1 MSFLREKTEPLA
13 KLPLN
18 IMASERQDVLL
29 VNPSSFKK
37 VSGLAALSI
46 LLLGG
51 VAPAYANN
59 LSNGSDSGSI
69 VHGDNNT
76 AVGLSVGN
84 TVTGDNN
91 SAFGYDSGNTV
102 IGDNNVAIGRNAGN
116 SIGSTAAPVNS
127 TVSIGDGAT
136 ASQSD
141 AVAVGAGAQADTPG
155 GVALGQGSV
164 AETASGVSSATVN
177 GITYSGFAG
186 TSPASVVSVGS
197 SGNERQVTNVAAG
210 HVTSTSTDAV
220 NGSQLYSVAETASK
234 GWNMTTGATSGT
246 TGQAVGTAT
255 QNVAPGGTVTYEA
268 GNNMIVSQSGNTV
281 SYGVNPELTAIES
294 IEVGNTLVNTKGV
307 TITGGPS
314 VTGDGINAGSKK
326 ITNVADG
333 VVAAGSTDAVNGGQL
348 YHAINTKVNLGFG
361 GNDGGPI
368 TRTNGETLLIKG
380 GALTAGS
387 YSGDN
392 IKTTTDAAT
401 GTINIQM
408 ADSPKFGNVVI
419 NDGGSGKI
427 TGVSDG
433 VLSSTSTDAVNGSQ
447 LYETNRDIGAL
458 DDRVSRVGAMSAALS
473 GIQAGT
479 YIESCPTQVGVG
491 AGTYNG
497 KYAVAAGVNHYSSKC
512 VLFNAGAALS
522 GGEVMGRAGV
532 TIALETAPNKRKKAG
547 HYGVSGEAVDALR
560 FKVNNQNAQIQQ
572 LRKRL
577 ALLEQGS

>member
-1 MSFLREKTEPLA
+1 M
-13 KLPLN
+13 
-18 IMASERQDVLL
+18 
-29 VNPSSFKK
+29 
-37 VSGLAALSI
+37 LSV

-51 VAPAYANN
+51 VAPTYAV
-59 LSNGSDSGSI
+59 DFVSGVS
-69 VHGDNNT
+69 VGGGGTGDNNT
-76 AVGLSVGN
+76 AVGILVGN
-84 TVTGDNN
+84 TVVGDNN
-91 SAFGYDSGNTV
+91 NAFGTSSGNDVT
-102 IGDNNVAIGRNAGN
+102 GNNNVAIGNNAGN
-116 SIGSTAAPVNS
+116 SIGSVSAPVNS

-136 ASQSD
+136 ASQSG
-141 AVAVGAGAQADTPG
+141 AVAVGSGAQADTPG

-164 AETASGVSSATVN
+164 AGTANGVSSATVN

-210 HVTSTSTDAV
+210 QVTPTSTDAV

-281 SYGVNPELTAIES
+281 SYAVNPELTGITS
-294 IEVGNTLVNTKGV
+294 ITAGDTLVNTDGV

-314 VTGDGINAGSKK
+314 VTVEGINAGGNK
-326 ITNVADG
+326 ITNVANG

-348 YHAINTKVNLGFG
+348 YNAINTNVNLGFG
-361 GNDGGPI
+361 GNDGDTI

-392 IKTTTDAAT
+392 IKTTTDAST

-419 NDGGSGKI
+419 NDGGSGRI
-427 TGVSDG
+427 TGISDG

-447 LYETNRDIGAL
+447 LYETNRNIGAL
-458 DDRVSRVGAMSAALS
+458 DDRVNRVGAMSAALS

-532 TIALETAPNKRKKAG
+532 TIALETAPNKRKMQAG
-547 HYGVSGEAVDALR
+547 HYGVSGDAVDALR
-560 FKVNNQNAQIQQ
+560 FKVNEQNAQIQQ
-572 LRKRL
+572 LSKRL

>member
-1 MSFLREKTEPLA
+1 M
-13 KLPLN
+13 
-18 IMASERQDVLL
+18 
-29 VNPSSFKK
+29 
-37 VSGLAALSI
+37 LSV

-51 VAPAYANN
+51 VAPTYAVNFV
-59 LSNGSDSGSI
+59 SGVSFSGGGT
-69 VHGDNNT
+69 GDNNT
-76 AVGLSVGN
+76 AVGILVGN
-84 TVTGDNN
+84 TVVGDNN
-91 SAFGYDSGNTV
+91 NAFGTSSGNDVT
-102 IGDNNVAIGRNAGN
+102 GNNNVAIGNNAGN
-116 SIGSTAAPVNS
+116 SIGSASAPVDS

-136 ASQSD
+136 ASQSG

-155 GVALGQGSV
+155 GVAIGQGSV
-164 AETASGVSSATVN
+164 AGTANGVSSATVN

-197 SGNERQVTNVAAG
+197 SGDERQITNVAAG
-210 HVTSTSTDAV
+210 QVTPTSTDAV

-234 GWNMTTGATSGT
+234 GWNITTGATSGT
-246 TGQAVGTAT
+246 TGQTVGTTT

-281 SYGVNPELTAIES
+281 SYGVNPELTGITS
-294 IEVGNTLVNTKGV
+294 ITAGDTLVNTDGV

-314 VTGDGINAGSKK
+314 VTVEGINAGGNK
-326 ITNVADG
+326 ITNVANG

-348 YHAINTKVNLGFG
+348 YNAINTNVNLGFG
-361 GNDGGPI
+361 GNDGDTI

-392 IKTTTDAAT
+392 IKTTTDAST

-419 NDGGSGKI
+419 NDGGSGRI
-427 TGVSDG
+427 TGISDG

-447 LYETNRDIGAL
+447 LYETNRNIGAL
-458 DDRVSRVGAMSAALS
+458 DDRVNRVGAMSAALS

-532 TIALETAPNKRKKAG
+532 TIALETAPNKRKMQAG
-547 HYGVSGEAVDALR
+547 HYGVSGDAVDALR
-560 FKVNNQNAQIQQ
+560 FKVNEQNAQIQQ
-572 LRKRL
+572 LSKRL